1 MKKSLSLMLV
11 VIMVFSIGGI
21 ALANEAIVYIDAT
34 KVSQSE
40 LDTIVREAQDGI
52 NTVVISWGEATAIL
66 KPIDESEPMPAFSV
80 NDTFSLTTTQW
91 NLIGD
96 EYLIFDNDLKVTNKS
111 GNPGAIDI
119 RIKYPDYLDSTTKY
133 YWGLNAG
140 YYTTFSLTLLRTIE
154 LWVLASDVDGDYA
167 ITAKIS

>member
-1 MKKSLSLMLV
+1 MKKLLSLMLV
-11 VIMVFSIGGI
+11 VIMVFSIGGT
-21 ALANEAIVYIDAT
+21 AFANEAVVYIDAT

-40 LDTIVREAQDGI
+40 LDRIVREAQDGI

-96 EYLIFDNDLKVTNKS
+96 EYLILDNDLKVT
-111 GNPGAIDI
+111 
-119 RIKYPDYLDSTTKY
+119 IKYPDYLDSTTKY

-154 LWVLASDVDGDYA
+154 LWVSASDVDGDYA

>member
-1 MKKSLSLMLV
+1 MKKLLSLMLV
-11 VIMVFSIGGI
+11 VI
-21 ALANEAIVYIDAT
+21 D
-34 KVSQSE
+34 
-40 LDTIVREAQDGI
+40 
-52 NTVVISWGEATAIL
+52 
-66 KPIDESEPMPAFSV
+66 
-80 NDTFSLTTTQW
+80 
-91 NLIGD
+91 
-96 EYLIFDNDLKVTNKS
+96 
-111 GNPGAIDI
+111 PGAIDI